1 MTDSTVASVFLNTLK
16 KHNVRHIFGV
26 PTIQLA
32 MMQDG
37 FGKDPWFNFLTARH
51 EESLGHMANGVAK
64 TSNELAVCFATVGTG
79 VANMVP
85 GVTAAASDRVP
96 MIALTSNNHLR
107 LIEPAMDYMQTVHQL
122 DLYRPITKWQAGL
135 RQAERTVE
143 VLEKAIFKSRSG
155 CPGPVQIDVPFDLH
169 TMHCDLDP
177 SSTAVP
183 DVPKPAPSAG
193 ELDQLMEML
202 YAAKKPLVIAGGGVA
217 RSRAV
222 DDLRE
227 FVSRSGAAVITT
239 INGFGSVD
247 EDCRTLA
254 GNCGF
259 YGGYGVVQACKEADL
274 IVSFGC
280 RFGLMTPVNK
290 PGYPQPASQRL
301 VQIDIDHGQIGE
313 TVSANLGIVADAQQ
327 ALKAINGEL
336 DEGKLNVDAEWVTSV
351 VSARRRFIDE
361 CAELADKQFIEG
373 TNTLNESAIARAVL
387 QSLPDDAIVSV
398 DGGQCVEW
406 SITWSR
412 PKDPYHFVAN
422 PGMAHL
428 GAGLPMAIGAKVA
441 NPDNT
446 VVAMVGDGALGM
458 TVQELET
465 ASRYNLD
472 LVVVVFNDAKW
483 GMYER
488 PNRMIFKNDHFGTT
502 LSRSDYVSV
511 AEGLGCR
518 GESVSTIEE
527 LEKAVKDGCAHD
539 GVTVIDVSTGYTA
552 HPMDEIWRPVNT
564 AGANLRPVEL

>member
-1 MTDSTVASVFLNTLK
+1 MADPTVASVFLNTLK
-16 KHNVRHIFGV
+16 KHHVRHVFGV
-26 PTIQLA
+26 PTIQLG

-85 GVTAAASDRVP
+85 GVAAAASDRVP

-107 LIEPAMDYMQTVHQL
+107 LIEPPVDYIQTIRPL
-122 DLYRPITKWQAGL
+122 DLFRPITKWQAGL

-155 CPGPVQIDVPFDLH
+155 CPGPVQVDVPFDLH

-183 DVPKPAPSAG
+183 EVPRPAPSSG

-202 YAAKKPLVIAGGGVA
+202 YAAKKPLIIAGGGVA

-222 DDLRE
+222 DDMRE
-227 FVSRSGAAVITT
+227 FVRRSGAAAITT
-239 INGFGSVD
+239 TNGFGSVA
-247 EDCRTLA
+247 EDCPTLA

-259 YGGYGVVQACKEADL
+259 WGGHGVVQACQEADL

-280 RFGLMTPVNK
+280 RFGLLMPVNK
-290 PGYPQPASQRL
+290 PGYPQPASQKL

-313 TVSANLGIVADAQQ
+313 TVNANLGIVADAQQ
-327 ALKAINGEL
+327 ALRAINGEL
-336 DEGKLNVDAEWVTSV
+336 AENKLNVDAAWVRSV
-351 VSARRRFIDE
+351 VSARKRFVDE

-373 TNTLNESAIARAVL
+373 TNTLNESAIARAVIR
-387 QSLPDDAIVSV
+387 SLPDDAIVSV

-406 SITWSR
+406 STTWSR
-412 PKDPYHFVAN
+412 PIDPYHFVSNA
-422 PGMAHL
+422 GMAHL

-441 NPDNT
+441 NPGKA
-446 VVAMVGDGALGM
+446 VVALVGDGALGM
-458 TVQELET
+458 TIQELET
-465 ASRYNLD
+465 ASRYNLSI
-472 LVVVVFNDAKW
+472 VVVVFNDAKW

-488 PNRMIFKNDHFGTT
+488 PNRAIFKNDNFGTT
-502 LSRSDYVSV
+502 LSRSNYASV
-511 AEGLGCR
+511 AEGL
-518 GESVSTIEE
+518 IW
-527 LEKAVKDGCAHD
+527 
-539 GVTVIDVSTGYTA
+539 IDLSIITTMYPTA
-552 HPMDEIWRPVNT
+552 S
-564 AGANLRPVEL
+564 